1 MNKPDNTLK
10 ILVTVS
16 SILFLLIAIKT
27 SYPADDVWDMTLNI
41 AGKFVI
47 YELILFLTIYIAGPM
62 LSDAIPGL
70 WEYSVKAK
78 HKLMA
83 VNHKELTTQLVQHP
97 DENNQS
103 AQPISNES
111 STLEYFEDDDINRY
125 GSELTTTKSKKITVL
140 NEDIINYVT
149 KTFENII
156 SNELIEKLL
165 NNFRNLNNG
174 GPYDVIEKKVLPEGI
189 TQYDLWNFTWNITAR
204 IYDKKVSL
212 EKMRDAGATLLKCS
226 FPLTV
231 TNDHQTVS
239 RRMRYFDDR
248 SKYSLPIIELGT
260 ELVPH
265 KFPMISE
272 ERVHEGL
279 EEVILEQN

>member
-27 SYPADDVWDMTLNI
+27 SYPADDIWELALNI
-41 AGKFVI
+41 AGKFVTH
-47 YELILFLTIYIAGPM
+47 ELILFLTIYIAGPM

-70 WEYSVKAK
+70 WEYSVQAK
-78 HKLMA
+78 HKLR
-83 VNHKELTTQLVQHP
+83 VITHKESTTQLVKHS
-97 DENNQS
+97 DENDQS
-103 AQPISNES
+103 AQSIYNET
-111 STLEYFEDDDINRY
+111 STLENLEDEDIDRD
-125 GSELTTTKSKKITVL
+125 GSEFTTTKSKKITVL
-140 NEDIINYVT
+140 SEDIINYVT
-149 KTFENII
+149 QTFENII

-239 RRMRYFDDR
+239 RKMRYFEDP
-248 SKYSLPIIELGT
+248 SKFSLHIIEVDE

-265 KFPMISE
+265 KFPMIT
-272 ERVHEGL
+272 EGKMREDL
-279 EEVILEQN
+279 EESSI

>member
-27 SYPADDVWDMTLNI
+27 SYPADDIWEMTLNI
-41 AGKFVI
+41 TGKFVI

-70 WEYSVKAK
+70 WEYSVQAK
-78 HKLMA
+78 HKLRA
-83 VNHKELTTQLVQHP
+83 ITHKESTTQFVQLP
-97 DENNQS
+97 EENNQS
-103 AQPISNES
+103 ANPISNES
-111 STLEYFEDDDINRY
+111 STLEYLENEVSDRIS
-125 GSELTTTKSKKITVL
+125 SELTNTKSPKITVL
-140 NEDIINYVT
+140 SEEIINYVT
-149 KTFENII
+149 KTFENVI

-165 NNFRNLNNG
+165 NNFRNFNSG
-174 GPYDVIEKKVLPEGI
+174 GPYEVIEKKALPEYV
-189 TQYDLWNFTWNITAR
+189 TQFDLWNFTWNIIAR
-204 IYDKKVSL
+204 IYDKKVSR
-212 EKMRDAGATLLKCS
+212 EKMRDAGATLLKSS

-239 RRMRYFDDR
+239 RKMRYFEDP
-248 SKYSLPIIELGT
+248 SKFSLHIIEVDT

-265 KFPMISE
+265 KFPIIT
-272 ERVHEGL
+272 ERKMREDL
-279 EEVILEQN
+279 EECSI